1 MRRSIFRP
9 LLIAIPALLLLLTPA
24 ASAASPV
31 KNTTTL
37 SIKSASVA
45 PGGAN
50 VTLTY
55 SCFPFGNGSYFYN
68 SFGDVR
74 IGQVNG
80 ATGDSFFHPTCNDR
94 SLRQTV
100 FVPGPFT
107 RGDAAISASVCGFDC
122 NFASREVRIR

>member
-1 MRRSIFRP
+1 
-9 LLIAIPALLLLLTPA
+9 LIAQDFWPTQVLTVA
-24 ASAASPV
+24 AAVVTMSP
-31 KNTTTL
+31 KPTAQSN
-37 SIKSASVA
+37 
-45 PGGAN
+45 
-50 VTLTY
+50 

-94 SLRQTV
+94 SQTHTV